1 MGTGN
6 GRAESRPERR
16 HRLKTPLIE
25 VAILSPLMNA
35 HAQLRANLVLAS
47 RFENIEVA
55 ERALVDL
62 CRRAGCADDEE
73 YWLVTALREAVANAV
88 RHGNQQDPDRCV
100 RVAYT
105 ISNSTVTIRVEDEG
119 HGFDPAD
126 IPDPTDPEN
135 LLRPSGRGIFY
146 MRQFMNRVDFGS
158 TAAGGTAVVMVKDL
172 ASNDKDHP
180 GV

>member
-1 MGTGN
+1 MGARTST
-6 GRAESRPERR
+6 EERPRE
-16 HRLKTPLIE
+16 I
-25 VAILSPLMNA
+25 AILSPPMKAN
-35 HAQLRANLVLAS
+35 AQLRADLVLAS

-55 ERALVDL
+55 ERALVNL
-62 CRRAGCADDEE
+62 CHRAGCADDEE

-88 RHGNQQDPDRCV
+88 RHGNQQNPERFV
-100 RVAYT
+100 RIAYT
-105 ISNSTVTIRVEDEG
+105 IADSTITIRVEDEG
-119 HGFDPAD
+119 EGFDPDD

-158 TAAGGTAVVMVKDL
+158 TATGGTAVVMVKDF
-172 ASNDKDHP
+172 ASNEKDRP